1 MLLVYAVRSAFWGRV
16 AATAFDAIH
25 LAVTLMSDVLQ
36 DECACI
42 GCKMCVWCASGTF
55 RIDEQHGRSRVFAQW
70 VDHEEKIEVNACHCF
85 KILSSKPARPLRIH
99 CPQASCLSAQ

>member
-1 MLLVYAVRSAFWGRV
+1 MNEYIS
-16 AATAFDAIH
+16 I
-25 LAVTLMSDVLQ
+25 LQ

-70 VDHEEKIEVNACHCF
+70 VDDETKIEVN
-85 KILSSKPARPLRIH
+85 SSDV
-99 CPQASCLSAQ
+99 ASNGSLEKLIRMHFCLLQSASFLDVIYTKLHSRSMLFIC